1 MYISFQYL
9 LRLTRCADITFNV
22 RTVVFNLKLFGL
34 QISKPLTHSDT
45 LVCAYFCVC
54 VYVII
59 GAHRFCFFILY
70 LKKMC

>member
-1 MYISFQYL
+1 MYVSFEYL
-9 LRLTRCADITFNV
+9 LRFTRCADITFNV

-34 QISKPLTHSDT
+34 QISKPLTHSDA

-59 GAHRFCFFILY
+59 GAYRFSSFILY